1 MCIVQPLRPISGDAK
16 EHREMTDYI
25 YWEPNSFHTGEFWF
39 RIVSWQHLQDSLDQ
53 FLLLVE
59 GRPRASYSI
68 FSTNLMLIL
77 ASTTNVVFLALK
89 EKRKEKANSWLG

>member
-1 MCIVQPLRPISGDAK
+1 
-16 EHREMTDYI
+16 
-25 YWEPNSFHTGEFWF
+25 
-39 RIVSWQHLQDSLDQ
+39 
-53 FLLLVE
+53 VE

-89 EKRKEKANSWLG
+89 EKRKEKANS